1 MKIDLAKHI
10 SWQIVPDHSFAYV
23 FNIVDKKYYV
33 FRNTELFIWELV
45 AESGGIDANAIL
57 TEVSKYYELEEKD
70 VKDDITEFINSLY
83 ETGVISID
91 GIDRY
96 KKVL

>member
-45 AESGGIDANAIL
+45 AESGEG
-57 TEVSKYYELEEKD
+57 
-70 VKDDITEFINSLY
+70 
-83 ETGVISID
+83 
-91 GIDRY
+91 
-96 KKVL
+96 